1 MPRRLRYCQ
10 DVRLN
15 AITIGSGSEPVV
27 LLHGFM
33 GSGKNLRTVAQRWS
47 AQDPNKRF
55 FLPDL
60 SGHGESP
67 PVSDQTDLRA
77 MAQDVI
83 ESARAEGL
91 QGPLDFAGHSL
102 GGRVSLAASLVAPD
116 EVNRVALLDI
126 TPSPIQSITQSG
138 KVIDV
143 LVQAPEEATDRRDLR
158 AFLVDRGLTGPLAD
172 WLMMNVYSDGGRY
185 RWRFDRKSLQRL
197 HSRVNHEDMWEG
209 VERLRQRAVCIRGAE
224 SRYVPDEDAKRMEA
238 LGCRVHTLEGA
249 GHFLHVDALD
259 ALLPLLIP
267 FFAGR

>member
-1 MPRRLRYCQ
+1 M
-10 DVRLN
+10 RLN
-15 AITIGSGSEPVV
+15 AITIGNGSEPVV

-47 AQDPNKRF
+47 AEDPHKRF

-67 PVSDQTDLRA
+67 PVSDRTDLRA
-77 MAQDVI
+77 IAQDVI

-91 QGPLDFAGHSL
+91 QGPLDFVGHSL
-102 GGRVSLAASLVAPD
+102 GGRVSLAASLVAPN

-143 LVQAPEEATDRRDLR
+143 LVQAPDEATDRRDLR
-158 AFLVDRGLTGPLAD
+158 AFLVGKGLTGPLAD
-172 WLMMNVYSDGGRY
+172 WLMMNVYSDNGRY
-185 RWRFDRKSLQRL
+185 RWRIDRRSLQRL

-209 VERLRQRAVCIRGAE
+209 VERLRDRAVCIRGAE
-224 SRYVPDEDAKRMEA
+224 SPYVPEEDAKRMEA
-238 LGCRVHTLEGA
+238 LGCHVHTLQGA

-259 ALLPLLIP
+259 ALLQIVIP
-267 FFAGR
+267 FFAGRPGN